1 MRLETTSNP
10 VKVVS
15 ATLVGSAL
23 NKLRMANA
31 SREYMVRV
39 KTLEVRILPRLLYR
53 GRETFANSCRH
64 SLRWT
69 AEKQRLEVRG

>member
-39 KTLEVRILPRLLYR
+39 KTLEVQLLPRLLYR
-53 GRETFANSCRH
+53 RRETLANSCRH
-64 SLRWT
+64 FLEMDSRK
-69 AEKQRLEVRG
+69 AEVRG

>member
-23 NKLRMANA
+23 KQAEDGECQPGVHGT
-31 SREYMVRV
+31 RE
-39 KTLEVRILPRLLYR
+39 
-53 GRETFANSCRH
+53 N
-64 SLRWT
+64 
-69 AEKQRLEVRG
+69 VRGSTPPSSAISRARDSR